1 MSEGLGQV
9 EFVAVLPEIKSAAH
23 VHRDGA
29 SIKLEIPL
37 SEKAA
42 YHKLLAYGF
51 DKRLIVTVRE
61 DGGS

>member
-1 MSEGLGQV
+1 MTEGLGEV
-9 EFVAVLPEIKSAAH
+9 EFVAILPEIKSAANL
-23 VHRDGA
+23 HRDGCQ
-29 SIKLEIPL
+29 IKLEIPL

-61 DGGS
+61 DNGD